1 MNVLQRQSR
10 FERGDDVVV
19 MKFGGTSVEDEA
31 AIRRL
36 IGIVRNKRSTLGV
49 RPVVVVSA
57 LARVSWRCGS
67 MRPSRL
73 RSGYSA
79 GHLCSPRTTG

>member
-1 MNVLQRQSR
+1 MPEKSRMENVMSEVQRPSR

-19 MKFGGTSVEDEA
+19 MKFGGTSVQDEA

-36 IGIVRNKRSTLGV
+36 IAIVRSRRGV

-57 LARVSWRCGS
+57 LAKVTDQLLEAGKAASS
-67 MRPSRL
+67 
-73 RSGYSA
+73 
-79 GHLCSPRTTG
+79 GHLGAAL